1 MIRYLSTLQD
11 EIRPVDKTFERRLS
25 YLMPELDNIT
35 SSDAFSIPRIIPIFP
50 LPNVVL
56 FPDTYLPLHI
66 FEPRYRDMVADAG
79 PEGGCIGMALFKEGW
94 ENDYEGNPPVFSL
107 GCVGRI
113 KKTQLLPDGRSN
125 LILQGLQRY
134 EIEEEL
140 FDAPYRKARIT
151 VRSCPPYDALME
163 DSVRSALV
171 GLTIRYLQSR
181 EAHEL
186 CQLITNE
193 SLTASVLVNSLSSCL
208 DFTTFDKQFLLES
221 ESLSQQ
227 ARRLLDLLKFKLSDD
242 AQPSGWG

>member
-1 MIRYLSTLQD
+1 
-11 EIRPVDKTFERRLS
+11 
-25 YLMPELDNIT
+25 MPELDNVT
-35 SSDAFSIPRIIPIFP
+35 PSDAFSIPRIIPIFP

-56 FPDTYLPLHI
+56 FPDTYVPLHI

-79 PEGGCIGMALFKEGW
+79 PEGGCIGMALLKEEW
-94 ENDYEGNPPVFSL
+94 EHDYEGNPPVFSL

-113 KKTQLLPDGRSN
+113 KKIQLLPDGRSN

-151 VRSCPPYDALME
+151 VRSRTPYDALTE

-171 GLTIRYLQSR
+171 ELTVRYLQSR
-181 EAHEL
+181 EAHDL
-186 CQLITNE
+186 CQLVTNE

-208 DFTTFDKQFLLES
+208 DFTTLDKQFLLES

-227 ARRLLDLLKFKLSDD
+227 ARRLRDLLKFKLSDD
-242 AQPSGWG
+242 AQPAGWG